1 MSSRRRISLPEPLNS
16 GSPEWSV
23 PLAETCFSEDE
34 VRSVAD
40 VIRSGWWTNG
50 PATQALEQDWK
61 EYLNV
66 RHAVAVSSGTAAL
79 HLAFHAL
86 GLGQG
91 DEVVIPSLNF
101 VAAANT
107 ALHFGA
113 IPRFADVASVSMP
126 LVSEETIRSAINENT
141 QGIVVMHYGG
151 YPCAMDAIVELARK
165 HGLWIVE
172 DAAHAPG
179 ASFNGIA
186 CGKWGDVACF
196 SFFGNKNISCG
207 EGGLIVTGRDDIA
220 RKLLKLRSHGMS
232 TLTWDRFR
240 GHSFSYD
247 VAVAGYNFR
256 MDDIRSALL
265 RIQLRSLDV
274 FNDLRRERVA
284 WYRSLLGA
292 DSRWIIP
299 FEVFEGKSA
308 CHLFAIVLEKDISRD
323 AVMSFLKSKR
333 IQTSIHYPPT
343 HQMSHYRG
351 MNMSR
356 NPLPITEDIGRRILT
371 LPLFPGMTHE
381 QVELVCSSFH
391 EAVDEACRHVATRKM
406 A

>member
-1 MSSRRRISLPEPLNS
+1 MSLRKRTSLPEPLNS
-16 GSPEWSV
+16 RSPEWSV

-40 VIRSGWWTNG
+40 CIRSGWWTNG
-50 PATQALEQDWK
+50 PVTRALEQDWK

-66 RHAVAVSSGTAAL
+66 HHAVAVSSGTAAL

-113 IPRFADVASVSMP
+113 IPRFADVKSVSIP
-126 LVSEETIRSAINENT
+126 LVSEETIRTAINEHT
-141 QGIVVMHYGG
+141 RGIVVMHYGG
-151 YPCAMDAIVELARK
+151 YPCAMDAIVQLARK

-179 ASFNGIA
+179 ASFNGIP
-186 CGKWGDVACF
+186 CGTWGDVACF

-207 EGGLIVTGRDDIA
+207 EGGLIVTGRDDVA

-247 VAVAGYNFR
+247 VTVAGFNFR

-265 RIQLRSLDV
+265 RIQLRSLDA

-284 WYRSLLGA
+284 WYRGLLGA

-299 FEVFEGKSA
+299 FAESDEKSA
-308 CHLFAIVLEKDISRD
+308 CHLFAVVLEKDVSRD
-323 AVMSFLKSKR
+323 TVMSFMKSKR
-333 IQTSIHYPPT
+333 IQTSIHYPPI
-343 HQMSHYRG
+343 HQMSHYRK
-351 MNMSR
+351 MNISQ
-356 NPLPITEDIGRRILT
+356 NPLPITEDLGRRILT
-371 LPLFPGMTHE
+371 LPLFPGMTYE

-391 EAVDEACRHVATRKM
+391 EAVNEACRHVATRKM

>member
-1 MSSRRRISLPEPLNS
+1 MSLRKRTSLPEPLNS
-16 GSPEWSV
+16 RSPKWSV

-40 VIRSGWWTNG
+40 CIRSGWWTNG
-50 PATQALEQDWK
+50 PVTRALEQDWK

-66 RHAVAVSSGTAAL
+66 HHAVAVSSGTAAL

-113 IPRFADVASVSMP
+113 IPRFADVKSVSIP
-126 LVSEETIRSAINENT
+126 LVSEETIRTAINEHT
-141 QGIVVMHYGG
+141 RGIVVMHYGG
-151 YPCAMDAIVELARK
+151 YPCAMDAIVQLARK

-179 ASFNGIA
+179 ASFNGIP
-186 CGKWGDVACF
+186 CGTWGDVACF

-207 EGGLIVTGRDDIA
+207 EGGLIVTGRDDVA

-247 VAVAGYNFR
+247 VTVAGFNFR

-265 RIQLRSLDV
+265 RIQLRSLGA

-284 WYRSLLGA
+284 WYRGLLGA

-299 FEVFEGKSA
+299 FAESDEKSA
-308 CHLFAIVLEKDISRD
+308 CHLFAVVLEKDVSRD
-323 AVMSFLKSKR
+323 TVMSFMKSKR
-333 IQTSIHYPPT
+333 IQTSIHYPPI
-343 HQMSHYRG
+343 HQMSHYRK
-351 MNMSR
+351 MNISQ
-356 NPLPITEDIGRRILT
+356 NPLPITEDLGRRILT
-371 LPLFPGMTHE
+371 LPLFPGMTYE

-391 EAVDEACRHVATRKM
+391 EAVNEACRHVATRKM

>member
-1 MSSRRRISLPEPLNS
+1 MSSHRWISLPEQQNS
-16 GSPEWSV
+16 RLSEWRV
-23 PLAETCFSEDE
+23 PLAETCFSEEE
-34 VRSVAD
+34 VRSVAR

-61 EYLNV
+61 DYLDV
-66 RHAVAVSSGTAAL
+66 RHAIAVSSGTSAL
-79 HLAFHAL
+79 HLAFQAL
-86 GLGQG
+86 DLRPG

-113 IPRFADVASVSMP
+113 IPRFADVASVSAP
-126 LVSEETIRSAINENT
+126 LVSEETIKCAINENT
-141 QGIVVMHYGG
+141 RGIVVMHYGG
-151 YPCAMDAIVELARK
+151 YPCAMDSIVELARK

-179 ASFNGIA
+179 AAFDGVP
-186 CGKWGDVACF
+186 CGKWGDVGCF

-207 EGGLIVTGRDDIA
+207 EGGLIVTENDAVA
-220 RKLLKLRSHGMS
+220 RKLLPLRSHGMS
-232 TLTWDRFR
+232 TLTWDRYQ
-240 GHSFSYD
+240 GHNFSYD
-247 VAVAGYNFR
+247 VAMPGFNFR

-265 RIQLRSLDV
+265 RIQLQSLDT

-284 WYRSLLGA
+284 WYRRLLGR
-292 DSRWIIP
+292 DPRWIIP
-299 FEVFEGKSA
+299 FEEFGGRSS
-308 CHLFAIVLEKDISRD
+308 CHLFTVVLGNNVNRD

-351 MNMSR
+351 MKMSR
-356 NPLPITEDIGRRILT
+356 DNLPITEDIGRRIMT
-371 LPLFPGMTHE
+371 LPLFPGMTYE
-381 QVELVCSSFH
+381 QVKMVCSCFH
-391 EAVDEACRHVATRKM
+391 KAIDEACGRVETRKM